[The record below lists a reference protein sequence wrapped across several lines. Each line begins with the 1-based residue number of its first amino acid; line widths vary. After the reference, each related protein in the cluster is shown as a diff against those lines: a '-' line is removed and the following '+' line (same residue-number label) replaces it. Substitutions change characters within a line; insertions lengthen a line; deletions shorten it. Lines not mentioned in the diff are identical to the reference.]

1 MDKLQFLV
9 LIFVCDDS
17 DVARNFRQGLRQPVA
32 FLSVHSRLE
41 SIEARLNLVDKH
53 IGTSA
58 RFYA

>member
-17 DVARNFRQGLRQPVA
+17 DVARNFRQPVA